1 MKRLRRVIYT
11 PTNLN
16 PNLLHRLH
24 NNDTTLIRIIFSS
37 RNLGDTGVATLMQAL
52 EGNTNLSALDL
63 SSNRIETAGA
73 LSIASLLMYQ
83 GRSNCCDN
91 IIMSAIANNDNT
103 TTNNNSCSGIRT
115 LILGDNNLHDDG
127 VNSIAY
133 ALESNKILES
143 LMLDDNCIGA
153 RGLTVLANSLRKN
166 YNLERLHLKH
176 NSFQSLAPL
185 IACLFN
191 KSSLEDVVDSNHS
204 LKHIFLDC
212 GYSYESSELEV
223 LLRINRLGRL
233 EARRTKVALY
243 LEEDLG
249 RLFELDI
256 DARLCPDVLGIL
268 AQVGSLDGMFGVVK
282 NLPSAIFTQCDD
294 GGSEVDLCEVD
305 CMEVEY
311 L

>member
-16 PNLLHRLH
+16 QNLLHRLQ
-24 NNDTTLIRIIFSS
+24 NNDTTLIRIIFSC
-37 RNLGDTGVATLMQAL
+37 RNLGNSGVTTLMRSL
-52 EGNTNLSALDL
+52 EGNTFLSALDL

-73 LSIASLLMYQ
+73 LSIASLLIYQ
-83 GRSNCCDN
+83 GRSNCCNN
-91 IIMSAIANNDNT
+91 IIMSAI
-103 TTNNNSCSGIRT
+103 TNNPTTISSSRGIRT

-127 VNSIAY
+127 VNAIAY
-133 ALESNKILES
+133 ALETNQLLES

-166 YNLERLHLKH
+166 YKLERLHLKH
-176 NSFQSLAPL
+176 NTFQSLAPL

-191 KSSLEDVVDSNHS
+191 KSSLDDVVESNHS

-212 GYSYESSELEV
+212 GYSYESSELEA
-223 LLRINRLGRL
+223 LLKINRLGRM

-249 RLFELDI
+249 RLFELDM
-256 DARLCPDVLGIL
+256 DARLCPEVLGIL
-268 AQVGSLDGMFGVVK
+268 AQSGSLNGVFGVVK
-282 NLPSAIFTQCDD
+282 NLPWAIFTQCDD
-294 GGSEVDLCEVD
+294 GGVDLCEED